1 VRSIDSVFVSTLR
14 AFEHYSPAVRIG
26 MCFRIGSLVVAI
38 ALVARGL
45 GVVEIM
51 LATFFLSILSIVAQ
65 GFTVRA
71 YVGKIILLPS
81 LHRETLSTIAGFG
94 CFSWLQA
101 VSAVVFGQADR
112 LVIGLFLGAPAV
124 AVYALCAQMTQTIHG
139 VVAAGFHALF
149 PHLSSRIETESLA
162 ELRHT
167 VWTAFKVNLVLVI
180 ALAAP
185 IVLLSRP
192 ILTLWMGPEFARQG
206 WLIFSILGAGFALFA
221 LNVTAHYTL
230 LALGQVRLVTVLNL
244 AAGAAM
250 ILLMLLLTPKFG
262 MVGTA
267 CARLVSGPIT
277 CLLYLPLY
285 RMMSG
290 NAAKSPE
297 PPVLAAWENS

>member
-1 VRSIDSVFVSTLR
+1 
-14 AFEHYSPAVRIG
+14 
-26 MCFRIGSLVVAI
+26 
-38 ALVARGL
+38 
-45 GVVEIM
+45 
-51 LATFFLSILSIVAQ
+51 
-65 GFTVRA
+65 
-71 YVGKIILLPS
+71 
-81 LHRETLSTIAGFG
+81 
-94 CFSWLQA
+94 
-101 VSAVVFGQADR
+101 
-112 LVIGLFLGAPAV
+112 
-124 AVYALCAQMTQTIHG
+124 
-139 VVAAGFHALF
+139 
-149 PHLSSRIETESLA
+149 
-162 ELRHT
+162 
-167 VWTAFKVNLVLVI
+167 
-180 ALAAP
+180 
-185 IVLLSRP
+185 
-192 ILTLWMGPEFARQG
+192 MGPEFARQG